1 MQKEV
6 LLFLTDHW
14 ADWEVCH
21 ATVGIGFSKDY
32 DLKTI
37 ALDKSP
43 KVSIGGLRTEIDYA
57 LNDYQSFD
65 NLAMII
71 LAGGFSWGENRFDEI
86 ANFIKKARAGNT
98 PIAAICGATLFLAKQ
113 GFLNDVKHTGDTK
126 EYFDE
131 ILADE
136 NTYTGQKHFTEAQ
149 VVNDGGFITA
159 NETAA
164 LEFAREIFLVLKTD
178 VEEGINGWYEYH
190 KKGMAQ

>member
-1 MQKEV
+1 MKKEV
-6 LLFLTDHW
+6 LLLLTNHW

-21 ATVGIGFSKDY
+21 ATVGIGFSEDY

-37 ALDKSP
+37 ALDKTP

-57 LNDYQSFD
+57 IDEYQSFD

-71 LAGGFSWGENRFDEI
+71 LAGGFSWSGHRFDEI
-86 ANFIKKARAGNT
+86 ADFIKKARASNT

-113 GFLNDVKHTGDTK
+113 GFLNDVKHTGDSQ

-131 ILADE
+131 MLADE
-136 NTYTGQKHFTEAQ
+136 KAYTGQKHFAEAQ
-149 VVNDGGFITA
+149 VVNDDGFITA

-164 LEFAREIFLVLKTD
+164 LEFAREILLVLKTD
-178 VEEGINGWYEYH
+178 DEEDINGWYEYH